1 VRLLKLQG
9 LSANFAVKKK
19 GGFMKRNG
27 LFVLIGV
34 LFLGL
39 SVFLAACGGSSSAG
53 GGGSQQGAVNLSVAD
68 APGDFDHVYITVKD
82 VWFHTSDI
90 ADPRAAGW
98 LKYPLATPVTVD
110 LLTLA
115 NGNMQSIWNN
125 IQLPV
130 GTYKQIRILLEPT
143 YPTITNP
150 APSGHTYF
158 NEVVS
163 GLSTSPLHIP
173 DAEHGIKLIGA
184 FAVKAGAMLKLAIDF
199 DAGHDIVEFREGTD
213 YVLKP
218 RLNYFD
224 LDHVGAIIGTL
235 STGGTFTT
243 APHFVIKAE
252 RLDSDGTNTYHVI
265 RRWTVP
271 KADGSFI
278 LYPVSTLVTSTWDIV
293 VRGLNQETVIIKG
306 VPITNGSTPTSGA
319 TNLGT
324 IDMSP
329 VGAGSQ
335 DYPVAGTI
343 TSPTGAWVQFYQTL
357 PGANE
362 YPYEI
367 RFRHFNPLWGG
378 FRQTFMLNNDQVLTG
393 NYISSGVI
401 STLTATIPVEGVGR
415 YQAVAGAI
423 LFNRS
428 TAVPVSSA
436 TTTVGFTTPLAVTS
450 PYVSNSVTG
459 TIVMNNPGMMN
470 NMMDKGLLFAVN
482 GGMIVNSIDV
492 SSSMMTGGPYTIS
505 DLPGGTFGTPL
516 PGAFYGVDAVGWSST
531 NALHRA
537 IAIPQIVDLRT
548 GNDTATMTMLPLW

>member
-1 VRLLKLQG
+1 
-9 LSANFAVKKK
+9 
-19 GGFMKRNG
+19 MKRNG
-27 LFVLIGV
+27 LFVLIGA

-39 SVFLAACGGSSSAG
+39 SVFLAACGGGSSSG
-53 GGGSQQGAVNLSVAD
+53 GGGSQQAAVNLSLVD

-82 VWFHTSDI
+82 VWFNTSDI
-90 ADPRAAGW
+90 ADPRAANW
-98 LKYPLATPVTVD
+98 LKYPLTTPVTVD
-110 LLTLA
+110 LLALA
-115 NGNMQSIWNN
+115 NGNMQPIWNN

-130 GTYKQIRILLEPT
+130 GIYKQIRILLEPT
-143 YPTITNP
+143 YPSLTNP

-158 NEVVS
+158 NEVVNGS
-163 GLSTSPLHIP
+163 ITYPLHIP
-173 DAEHGIKLIGA
+173 DADHGIKLIGA
-184 FAVKAGAMLKLAIDF
+184 FAVKTGAVLKLAIDF
-199 DAGHDIVEFREGTD
+199 DAGHDIVEFHEGTD

-224 LDHVGAIIGTL
+224 LDHVGAIIGKL
-235 STGGTFTT
+235 SAGGTFTT

-252 RLDSDGTNTYHVI
+252 RLDSDGTNTYYVI
-265 RRWTVP
+265 RRWTIP
-271 KADGSFI
+271 RADGSFI

-324 IDMSP
+324 IVMSP
-329 VGAGSQ
+329 VGSQ

-343 TSPTGAWVQFYQTL
+343 AAPTGAWVQFYQTL
-357 PGANE
+357 PGPNE
-362 YPYEI
+362 YPYVI
-367 RFRHFNPLWGG
+367 RFRHFNPFWGG
-378 FRQTFMLNNDQVLTG
+378 FKQTFMLNNDQVLVG
-393 NYISSGVI
+393 NYVSNGVT
-401 STLTATIPVEGVGR
+401 STLTATTPMEGVGH
-415 YQAVAGAI
+415 YQAVASAI
-423 LFNRS
+423 LFDNS
-428 TAVPVSSA
+428 EAVPVSSA
-436 TTTVGFTTPLAVTS
+436 TTTVAFTTPLTVAS

-459 TIVMNNPGMMN
+459 AIVMNNPGLMN

-505 DLPGGTFGTPL
+505 DLPGGTPGTPL
-516 PGAFYGVDAVGWSST
+516 PRAFYGIDAFGWSSS

-548 GNDTATMTMLPLW
+548 GDDTATMTMLPLW